1 VKRIPCSELRKK
13 VYGSNLHSNKSRAG
27 TLLIVVVGISA
38 LFMSISL
45 VFLVNMRSDAAES
58 ATLMREAQARLVL
71 IGGLQYI
78 QEASRLGW
86 ERLDSNNKET
96 PEHEEAFGWTDV
108 RDGSAGPKD
117 KDGIPLY
124 DVTSDKFPVIGGK
137 AARFELYVMEQPPFA
152 IKPTF
157 AHNPVPLQPTLAW
170 KDLVNYKTPDPQ
182 PVAPNWQEFKDG
194 KPRPRM
200 ATVNK
205 AWMRIYRDKN
215 TPVDPANPTS
225 LTNFVEPATF
235 TITCGAGAT
244 LGYRTY
250 DEAKAEGADELFLK
264 DRNYFAELRQQERI
278 LWFRTEW
285 TSAVGGS
292 GMGVRM
298 KDGYWELPEINK
310 GAYKD
315 VYQGTPLAGTKH
327 QWWVNRNAVGSFLWI
342 QRLENEPNN
351 W

>member
-1 VKRIPCSELRKK
+1 MKQIPCTESRQRF
-13 VYGSNLHSNKSRAG
+13 HSNIPQRNMSRAG

-58 ATLMREAQARLVL
+58 ETLMREAQARLVL
-71 IGGLQYI
+71 IAGLQYI

-86 ERLDSNNKET
+86 DDKLT

-117 KDGIPLY
+117 KNGNLLY
-124 DVTSDKFPVIGGK
+124 VVYNDDRDRFPVIGGK
-137 AARFELYVMEQPPFA
+137 AARFELFVMEQPPYA

-157 AHNPVPLQPTLAW
+157 AHNPVPLQPTLDW

-182 PVAPNWQEFKDG
+182 PVAPNWKEFEEG

-215 TPVDPANPTS
+215 TPGNPANPTS

-250 DEAKAEGADELFLK
+250 DEATAEGAHVLFLQ

-278 LWFRTEW
+278 MWFRTEW

-292 GMGVRM
+292 GMGVRI

-310 GAYKD
+310 DAYKD
-315 VYQGTPLAGTKH
+315 VYQGTPLAGTQQ

-342 QRLENEPNN
+342 QRLESEPKH

>member
-1 VKRIPCSELRKK
+1 MKQIACSESGS
-13 VYGSNLHSNKSRAG
+13 VFHGSNHQWNKSRAG

-86 ERLDSNNKET
+86 DNKLT

-117 KDGIPLY
+117 KNGKLLY
-124 DVTSDKFPVIGGK
+124 DVTSNKFPVIGGK
-137 AARFELYVMEQPPFA
+137 AARFELFVMEQPPYA

-157 AHNPVPLQPTLAW
+157 APNPVPLQPTLAW

-182 PVAPNWQEFKDG
+182 PVALNWQDFEEG

-200 ATVNK
+200 VTVNK

-215 TPVDPANPTS
+215 TPGNPANPLS

-250 DEAKAEGADELFLK
+250 DEAEEAGADVLFLK

-278 LWFRTEW
+278 MWFRTEW

-298 KDGYWELPEINK
+298 TDLDKKDGYWELPEINK

-315 VYQGTPLAGTKH
+315 VYQGTPLAGTNTDSNSIKY
-327 QWWVNRNAVGSFLWI
+327 
-342 QRLENEPNN
+342 
-351 W
+351 